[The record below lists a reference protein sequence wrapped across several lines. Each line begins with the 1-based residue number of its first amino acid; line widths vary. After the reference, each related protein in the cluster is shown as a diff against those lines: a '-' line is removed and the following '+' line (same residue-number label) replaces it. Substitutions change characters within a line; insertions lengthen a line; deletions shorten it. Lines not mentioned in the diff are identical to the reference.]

1 MWELPSTAAELH
13 FNIKHMK
20 KTIIKGATLVLF
32 ISLVGSFVLYRSG
45 IFGNR
50 TASYSMSPNGSVIN
64 SSTDDTESTTD
75 TISKKPVIMSS
86 SKVMIIKDP
95 ILPSKDTTQTGAGTN
110 FILENKSRAKS
121 IISSSKS
128 GQVLTYE
135 DLIKIARDSLQTD
148 SLKNKGN
155 E

>member
-1 MWELPSTAAELH
+1 
-13 FNIKHMK
+13 MK

-45 IFGNR
+45 IFGNG
-50 TASYSMSPNGSVIN
+50 TTSYSMSPNGSVIN
-64 SSTDDTESTTD
+64 SSTDETETTAD
-75 TISKKPVIMSS
+75 SIKKNPTIISS

-95 ILPSKDTTQTGAGTN
+95 ILPSKDATKDSSRTN
-110 FILENKSRAKS
+110 FKIRDKEF
-121 IISSSKS
+121 IPSSKS
-128 GQVLTYE
+128 ARMLDAE
-135 DLIKIARDSLQTD
+135 DVIEIFQDSLRTD